1 MVDEQKVVRVT
12 APGFAYGTGRNV
24 SIGAWGIAPSVARLE
39 QVRSGQDALLISHPS
54 GFVVLNLIRVSGSIQ
69 TLDASARAESEA
81 MIKQF
86 AGSIRATATVFQ
98 GGGFLWSIIRSV
110 LAAQRMV
117 ARAKYPEKF
126 FEGDGEVAAW
136 VLPLALGRAPTPDET
151 RGLVAAI
158 EAMWRALP
166 PTA

>member
-1 MVDEQKVVRVT
+1 MDEQKVVRVT

-110 LAAQRMV
+110 LAA
-117 ARAKYPEKF
+117 RAKYPEKF
-126 FEGDGEVAAW
+126 FDGAGEGAAW